1 MTISYLNLQSV
12 RTAVNNLTQIGA
24 QLAISNYR
32 LTTGKRVN
40 FASDDP
46 SGIIALSAL
55 QAQIAQIDAAT
66 TNGQRISSLAD
77 SADGALSEISTLI
90 DTIETNVIA
99 ASGDGVSEEDKAT
112 YQANIDS
119 AINAIDRLV
128 NTTSFNGQHLLN
140 GSIGYTASGVDSD
153 KISDV
158 KIHTAETNGG
168 SVSVTVSLSAPAEAT
183 LVSAPMPA
191 PLGDGE
197 NVVFTITGPDGSHEY
212 TFNNTPGKSRSQFA
226 SAVNLFS
233 GETGVTAADINGGIT
248 FSTTD
253 TGSDA
258 TISITITDGTTFRL
272 TGGATSGSDTGSD
285 VEVTVDGVSAAID
298 GTNQEVFFSTPTV
311 SGSFS
316 LTDAFYGGADDTS
329 GFTVSGDGGDFTLG
343 TSSYDTIYFGQASL
357 SSTGL
362 GNAKLGY
369 LSSIKSG
376 GANDVA
382 SGNFSTA
389 QSITDKA
396 SDQVASARARF
407 GSLKTYTIESTLD
420 SLAATKTALNDAID
434 DIEELD
440 YVAETAN
447 NERLQAL
454 YTLGISVISA
464 INTNNSNVLSL
475 FENLL

>member
-12 RTAVNNLTQIGA
+12 RTAVNNLTKIGA

-32 LTTGKRVN
+32 LTTGKQVN
-40 FASDDP
+40 TAADNP
-46 SGIIALSAL
+46 SGVIAISAL

-77 SADGALSEISTLI
+77 SADGALAEISTLI
-90 DTIETNVIA
+90 DTVETNVIA
-99 ASGDGVSEEDKAT
+99 ASGGGVSEEDKAT

-128 NTTSFNGQHLLN
+128 NTTTFNGQYLLN
-140 GSIGYTASGVDSD
+140 GSIGYTASGVDSN

-158 KIHTAETNGG
+158 KINSAQTNGA
-168 SVSVTVSLSAPAEAT
+168 SVSVNVSLSEPTSAT
-183 LVSAPMPA
+183 LYSAPMPA

-212 TFNNTPGKSRSQFA
+212 TFNDTPGKSRNQFA
-226 SAVNLFS
+226 NAVNLFS
-233 GETGVTAADINGGIT
+233 GDTGVTATDENGGIT

-258 TISITITDGTTFRL
+258 TISITITDGTSFRL
-272 TGGATSGSDTGSD
+272 TGGATSGSDTGAD
-285 VEVTVDGVSAAID
+285 VQVTVDGVSAAVD
-298 GTNQEVFFSTPTV
+298 STNQEVFFSNAVV
-311 SGSFS
+311 SGSFT

-329 GFTVSGDGGDFTLG
+329 SFTVSGDGGDYKFG
-343 TSSYDTIYFGQASL
+343 AGSSDNIYFGQASMATT
-357 SSTGL
+357 SL

-376 GANDVA
+376 GANDIA
-382 SGNFSTA
+382 SGNFTTA

-396 SDQVASARARF
+396 SDQAASARARF
-407 GSLKTYTIESTLD
+407 GSLQTYTIDSTLD
-420 SLAATKTALNDAID
+420 SLAATKTALTSAID
-434 DIEELD
+434 DIEGLD
-440 YVAETAN
+440 YVSETAN

-454 YTLGISVISA
+454 YTLGTSVITA
-464 INTNNSNVLSL
+464 INANNSSILSL